1 MTRFILCSLFV
12 FLLLAQLSLQTYI
25 SVIEDEIKELSEIS
39 FENALSGKRSSKIAK
54 KAGEKWRHQ
63 KEKINKQLASRNKTL
78 DNYVVCKSK
87 YFTSHHNAAVYRDL
101 LTTIEEIKRQHAGF
115 FKDYSDLVAKFQD
128 KLNRNE
134 SENCVVSSLIE
145 FYTTNEIHK
154 ICCFSRNQIFTFIT
168 RLTYGR
174 VQQVTDTHTIW
185 FSPCY
190 IVY

>member
-134 SENCVVSSLIE
+134 R
-145 FYTTNEIHK
+145 K
-154 ICCFSRNQIFTFIT
+154 
-168 RLTYGR
+168 R
-174 VQQVTDTHTIW
+174 VLPKYQKCDKHLPIKKNKGN
-185 FSPCY
+185 
-190 IVY
+190 